1 MTGLVRGWGGF
12 AAVVLL
18 GVVLMLGLPQL
29 LDLFGVVQMTVF
41 AAMAMY
47 ALSQGFLWGYGGI
60 MSFGQAAF
68 LGLGGYAYA
77 VAAINFGDSTF
88 AVVLAVLAPVL
99 FAALL
104 GYFMFYGRIS
114 DAYIG
119 VITLTVSV
127 ILFELVNSTSGSEY
141 RIGSA
146 ELGGFN
152 GMPGVPA
159 LNLPFDPADALDP
172 VQTWYACIGSLIAVY
187 ILLRAVLASRFG
199 RVVVAIREN
208 ETRAMLLGYD
218 PAALQAV
225 HLHDRRGRRWP
236 GGRAVHRLGR
246 VHQPHRVRPHHVGAG
261 DYFRAGGRARDFGWP
276 YAGRGGDPVPHHPRR
291 VTKHGGLESG
301 AGRGAGRLRGAGAA
315 GRGAGDAGP
324 AAAAAAAG
332 AQAGGGGQG
341 RPDQLSPPLLEARGV
356 TMRFGGVTAVSSVDL
371 TLQDAELRCLIG
383 PNGAGKSTF
392 FKVLTGQLQPS
403 EGTIRLR
410 GRDVT
415 GANPHEIARLGVGI
429 KTQVPNVFNGL
440 SVRENVFVG
449 AARLHGAKQAR
460 AIVDKTLAR
469 LQLDGIAERLVGQL
483 AHGQRQWVEM
493 ATVLAQEPQLILL
506 DEPAAGMNH
515 AEVLRTAD
523 LIREINRTQALVVV
537 EHDMQFIR
545 MIASTVTVFNQ
556 GAILM
561 QDEVGRVLADQRV
574 RDVYLGK
581 QAA

>member
-1 MTGLVRGWGGF
+1 MSALGNGWRGF
-12 AAVVLL
+12 VAVVVA
-18 GVVLMLGLPQL
+18 GFVLMFGLPQM

-88 AVVLAVLAPVL
+88 AVALAVLVPVL

-159 LNLPFDPADALDP
+159 LNLPFDPAGALDP

-218 PAALQAV
+218 PRRYKLLTFMIAAGV
-225 HLHDRRGRRWP
+225 
-236 GGRAVHRLGR
+236 
-246 VHQPHRVRPHHVGAG
+246 
-261 DYFRAGGRARDFGWP
+261 
-276 YAGRGGDPVPHHPRR
+276 
-291 VTKHGGLESG
+291 GGLAGCLFTVWGGFISPTVFGLTMSAQVIIFVLVGGLGTLVGPMLG
-301 AGRGAGRLRGAGAA
+301 AVAIQYLIILAGSQSVVDSNLGLGVVLVAFVVLVPQGVVPVIRDRLLPLVRFS
-315 GRGAGDAGP
+315 RKP
-324 AAAAAAAG
+324 AA
-332 AQAGGGGQG
+332 
-341 RPDQLSPPLLEARGV
+341 V
-356 TMRFGGVTAVSSVDL
+356 
-371 TLQDAELRCLIG
+371 
-383 PNGAGKSTF
+383 
-392 FKVLTGQLQPS
+392 
-403 EGTIRLR
+403 
-410 GRDVT
+410 
-415 GANPHEIARLGVGI
+415 
-429 KTQVPNVFNGL
+429 
-440 SVRENVFVG
+440 
-449 AARLHGAKQAR
+449 
-460 AIVDKTLAR
+460 
-469 LQLDGIAERLVGQL
+469 
-483 AHGQRQWVEM
+483 
-493 ATVLAQEPQLILL
+493 
-506 DEPAAGMNH
+506 
-515 AEVLRTAD
+515 AEVAET
-523 LIREINRTQALVVV
+523 
-537 EHDMQFIR
+537 
-545 MIASTVTVFNQ
+545 
-556 GAILM
+556 
-561 QDEVGRVLADQRV
+561 GR
-574 RDVYLGK
+574 
-581 QAA
+581 

>member
-1 MTGLVRGWGGF
+1 MSSHGWGGF

-18 GVVLMLGLPQL
+18 GVVLMLGLPQV

-88 AVVLAVLAPVL
+88 AVVLAVLVPVL

-159 LNLPFDPADALDP
+159 LNLPFSPADALDP

-218 PAALQAV
+218 PRRYKLFTFMIAAGIDGLAGALFTV
-225 HLHDRRGRRWP
+225 W
-236 GGRAVHRLGR
+236 GGFISPTV
-246 VHQPHRVRPHHVGAG
+246 
-261 DYFRAGGRARDFGWP
+261 FGLTMS
-276 YAGRGGDPVPHHPRR
+276 AQVIIF
-291 VTKHGGLESG
+291 VLVGGLGTLVGPMLG
-301 AGRGAGRLRGAGAA
+301 AVVIQYLIILAGSQSVVDSNLGLGAVLVAFVVLVPQGVVPVLRDRL
-315 GRGAGDAGP
+315 
-324 AAAAAAAG
+324 
-332 AQAGGGGQG
+332 
-341 RPDQLSPPLLEARGV
+341 LPLLQRSRKREGV
-356 TMRFGGVTAVSSVDL
+356 A
-371 TLQDAELRCLIG
+371 
-383 PNGAGKSTF
+383 
-392 FKVLTGQLQPS
+392 KV
-403 EGTIRLR
+403 
-410 GRDVT
+410 
-415 GANPHEIARLGVGI
+415 ARL
-429 KTQVPNVFNGL
+429 
-440 SVRENVFVG
+440 S
-449 AARLHGAKQAR
+449 
-460 AIVDKTLAR
+460 
-469 LQLDGIAERLVGQL
+469 
-483 AHGQRQWVEM
+483 
-493 ATVLAQEPQLILL
+493 
-506 DEPAAGMNH
+506 
-515 AEVLRTAD
+515 
-523 LIREINRTQALVVV
+523 
-537 EHDMQFIR
+537 
-545 MIASTVTVFNQ
+545 
-556 GAILM
+556 
-561 QDEVGRVLADQRV
+561 
-574 RDVYLGK
+574 
-581 QAA
+581 